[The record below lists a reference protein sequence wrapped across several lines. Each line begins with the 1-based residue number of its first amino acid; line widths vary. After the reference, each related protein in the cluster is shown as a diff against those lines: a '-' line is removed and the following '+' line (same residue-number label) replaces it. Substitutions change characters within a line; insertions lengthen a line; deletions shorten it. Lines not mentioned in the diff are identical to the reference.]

1 MKAFLCNKI
10 KLKIQFRNRQ
20 YLGIEIHVALAI
32 KFTLNLICTMD
43 PQDLE
48 AFTQFLR
55 MSDQS
60 RKPPSFFETFKAKA
74 FISAGLFAAAIIA
87 FENLGFTLE

>member
-1 MKAFLCNKI
+1 LRRIAL
-10 KLKIQFRNRQ
+10 
-20 YLGIEIHVALAI
+20 YLSIEIHVALAI
-32 KFTLNLICTMD
+32 KSAPTYILQMD

-55 MSDQS
+55 MSDQN

-74 FISAGLFAAAIIA
+74 AISVGLFAIAVAA
-87 FENLGFTLE
+87 FENLGFALE

>member
-1 MKAFLCNKI
+1 
-10 KLKIQFRNRQ
+10 
-20 YLGIEIHVALAI
+20 
-32 KFTLNLICTMD
+32 MD

-55 MSDQS
+55 MSDQN

-74 FISAGLFAAAIIA
+74 SISVGLFALAVVA
-87 FENLGFTLE
+87 FENLGYALE

>member
-1 MKAFLCNKI
+1 
-10 KLKIQFRNRQ
+10 
-20 YLGIEIHVALAI
+20 
-32 KFTLNLICTMD
+32 MD

-60 RKPPSFFETFKAKA
+60 RKAPSVFETFKAKA
-74 FISAGLFAAAIIA
+74 SISVGLFAVAIIA
-87 FENLGFTLE
+87 FENLGFALE